1 MTYSLVTVACVERC
15 ALDVNNN
22 LNTNCGRESFCD
34 VFILT
39 TLLISRVTVLH
50 VSDSVWCPYKQR
62 DIKALEKKNPK
73 KSHQTGNKL

>member
-22 LNTNCGRESFCD
+22 LNTNCGRD

-50 VSDSVWCPYKQR
+50 VSNSVFLNSYRRPVQQHSQLR
-62 DIKALEKKNPK
+62 
-73 KSHQTGNKL
+73 